1 MWVSVV
7 NALSDELRLT
17 VRRNGKVYQQT
28 YEHGVPVAP
37 LAETGETQERGT
49 ECYFRPSPETFH
61 NIKFQYEVLAKRL
74 RELAFLN
81 SGVSIVLKEERSGKE
96 DTFFYEGGLQ
106 AFVEYLN
113 QNKHSLMRYSI
124 LPWSVKTALALKSLC
139 SGMIPFKNRCFAIR
153 TTFLKGMAALTWPV
167 FAER

>member
-1 MWVSVV
+1 M
-7 NALSDELRLT
+7 
-17 VRRNGKVYQQT
+17 
-28 YEHGVPVAP
+28 PVAP

-113 QNKHSLMRYSI
+113 QNKQQLNEVFHFTVEREDGIGVEVAMQWNDTFQEQVFCYTNNI
-124 LPWSVKTALALKSLC
+124 PQGDGGTHLA
-139 SGMIPFKNRCFAIR
+139 G
-153 TTFLKGMAALTWPV
+153 